1 MIMKGIFWGAALVIA
16 YAYVGYAGCLW
27 LRARLF
33 PWPVLR
39 APWEPLISIVMIV
52 RNEERVLEDKLR
64 NLLNLDYP
72 EESLQIVIV
81 SDGST
86 DRTEEILRE
95 HLHNPRLHVVMNQF
109 SRGKAS
115 GLNDAFEWTQGEIV
129 VFTDARQQ
137 IEPGALR
144 VLVESFAD
152 PDVGCVSGELML
164 GDLAAGESKRG
175 MGLYWR
181 IEKQVRELESASG
194 SVVGATGALYAV
206 RRELLTAVPEG
217 TILDDVYIPL
227 QVVRQGRRV
236 IFEPRARAWD
246 SPDLGGG
253 LEFERKVRTLSGNYQ
268 LLHLMPWILTG
279 QNPVLWRF
287 VSHKLLRLVVPF
299 ALAAMLLASLWLK
312 APLYRVTLILQ
323 LAFYALGLGAL
334 ARLLKRGP
342 AARAAD
348 AAATFVLLNT
358 AAVVAFANFISGRK
372 AAWSR

>member
-1 MIMKGIFWGAALVIA
+1 MTWIFWVSALLVA
-16 YAYVGYAGCLW
+16 YTYVGYVAWLW
-27 LRARLF
+27 LQALLF
-33 PWPVLR
+33 PWPVMRMRQEL
-39 APWEPLISIVMIV
+39 PISIVMVV

-64 NLLNLDYP
+64 NLLSLDYSP
-72 EESLQIVIV
+72 ERCQIVIV

-86 DRTEEILRE
+86 DRTEEILRR
-95 HLHNPRLHVVMNQF
+95 HLDNPRVQVVMNQL

-115 GLNDAFEWTQGEIV
+115 GLNDAFNLAHGDLV
-129 VFTDARQQ
+129 VFTDARQM

-164 GDLAAGESKRG
+164 GDLASGETARG

-181 IEKQVRELESASG
+181 IEKQIRELEAASG

-206 RRELLTAVPEG
+206 RRDLLTAVPEG

-227 QVVRQGRRV
+227 QVVKQGKRV
-236 IFEPRARAWD
+236 VFEPRARAWD

-253 LEFERKVRTLSGNYQ
+253 LEFARKVRTLSGNYQ
-268 LLHLMPWILTG
+268 LVQLMPWVLSG
-279 QNPVLWRF
+279 QNPVLLRF

-299 ALAAMLLASLWLK
+299 ALAAMFIASLWLK
-312 APLYRVTLILQ
+312 APLYRVALILQ
-323 LAFYALGLGAL
+323 LAFYGLGLVAL

-342 AARAAD
+342 LARAAD

>member
-1 MIMKGIFWGAALVIA
+1 MTWVFWVSAFLIA
-16 YAYVGYAGCLW
+16 YTYVGYAAWLW
-27 LRARLF
+27 LQALLF
-33 PWPVLR
+33 PWPVMRMRQEL
-39 APWEPLISIVMIV
+39 PISIVMVV

-64 NLLNLDYP
+64 NLLTLDYP
-72 EESLQIVIV
+72 PERCQIVIV

-86 DRTEEILRE
+86 DRTEEILRG
-95 HLHNPRLHVVMNQF
+95 HLDNPRVQVVMNQL

-115 GLNDAFEWTQGEIV
+115 GLNDAFNLANGDLV
-129 VFTDARQQ
+129 VFTDARQM

-164 GDLAAGESKRG
+164 GDLDSGETARG

-181 IEKQVRELESASG
+181 IEKKIRELEAASG
-194 SVVGATGALYAV
+194 SVVGATGALYAA
-206 RRELLTAVPEG
+206 RRDLLTAVPEG

-227 QVVRQGRRV
+227 QLAKQGKRVV
-236 IFEPRARAWD
+236 FEPRARAWD

-253 LEFERKVRTLSGNYQ
+253 LEFARKVRTLSGNYQ
-268 LLHLMPWILTG
+268 LVQLMPWVLSG
-279 QNPVLWRF
+279 QNPVLLRF
-287 VSHKLLRLVVPF
+287 VSHKLLRLVAPF
-299 ALAAMLLASLWLK
+299 ALAAMFIASLWLK
-312 APLYRVTLILQ
+312 APFYRVALILQ
-323 LAFYALGLGAL
+323 LAFYGLGVIAM

-342 AARAAD
+342 VARAAD

-358 AAVVAFANFISGRK
+358 AAVVAFANFVSGRK

>member
-1 MIMKGIFWGAALVIA
+1 MTWIFWVSAFLIA
-16 YAYVGYAGCLW
+16 YTYVGYAAWLW
-27 LRARLF
+27 LQALLF
-33 PWPVLR
+33 PWPVMRMRQEL
-39 APWEPLISIVMIV
+39 PISIVMVV
-52 RNEERVLEDKLR
+52 RNEERVLEDKLG
-64 NLLNLDYP
+64 NLLSLDYSP
-72 EESLQIVIV
+72 ELCQIVIV

-95 HLHNPRLHVVMNQF
+95 HVDNPRVQVVMNQL

-115 GLNDAFEWTQGEIV
+115 GLNDAFNLAHGDLVI
-129 VFTDARQQ
+129 FTDARQK

-144 VLVESFAD
+144 VLAESFAD

-164 GDLAAGESKRG
+164 GDLDSGETGRG

-181 IEKQVRELESASG
+181 IEKQMRELEAASG

-206 RRELLTAVPEG
+206 RRDLLSAVPEG

-227 QVVRQGRRV
+227 QVVKQGKRV
-236 IFEPRARAWD
+236 VFEPRARAWD

-253 LEFERKVRTLSGNYQ
+253 LEFARKVRTLSGNYQ
-268 LLHLMPWILTG
+268 LVQLMPWVLSG
-279 QNPVLWRF
+279 QNPVLFRF
-287 VSHKLLRLVVPF
+287 VSHKLLRLVAPF
-299 ALAAMLLASLWLK
+299 ALALMFIASLWLK
-312 APLYRVTLILQ
+312 APFYRVALILQ
-323 LAFYALGLGAL
+323 LAFYGLGVVAL

-342 AARAAD
+342 LARAAD

-358 AAVVAFANFISGRK
+358 AAVVAFANFVSGRK